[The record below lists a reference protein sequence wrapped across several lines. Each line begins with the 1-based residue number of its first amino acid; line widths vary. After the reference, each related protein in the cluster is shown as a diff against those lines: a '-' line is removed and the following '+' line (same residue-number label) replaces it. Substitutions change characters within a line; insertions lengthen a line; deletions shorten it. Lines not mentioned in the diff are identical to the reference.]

1 LDIIVCVKVVP
12 ASTEVRINPETNT
25 LMREEME
32 LIINPFDLYAIEEGL
47 RLREAHGGTVTVV
60 TMGPPKAEAQL
71 REALGMGCDAALL
84 LSARAFAGADTWA
97 TAYTLA
103 QGIRKLGRYDLVLC
117 GRQAIDGDT
126 GQVGPGIAQQ
136 LGLPQLA
143 YVCKVREVVPPASDG
158 DHQPLAGTNGSRP
171 EIGSSGRVLV
181 ERLLEEGRE
190 VVETR
195 LPALLTVVKD
205 INVPRSPTPRGL
217 RRASRAEITVWGPA
231 DLPDVDETALGLDG
245 SPTRV
250 IRIATPDARAGTVQ
264 MMAGESVEAQAA
276 ALADLV
282 IADGVV

>member
-1 LDIIVCVKVVP
+1 MDIIVCIKAVP
-12 ASTEVRINPETNT
+12 SSTEVRINPETNT
-25 LMREEME
+25 LMREELE

-47 RLREAHGGTVTVV
+47 RLQEAHGGTVTVL

-71 REALGMGCDAALL
+71 REALGMGCDAAVL

-103 QGIRKLGRYDLVLC
+103 QGIRKLGCYDLVLC
-117 GRQAIDGDT
+117 GRQATDGDT

-136 LGLPQLA
+136 LGIPQLT
-143 YVCKVREVVPPASDG
+143 YVCKVRE
-158 DHQPLAGTNGSRP
+158 LAP
-171 EIGSSGRVLV
+171 VEGRVRV

-190 VVETR
+190 VVETH

-205 INVPRSPTPRGL
+205 INVPRAPTPRGL
-217 RRASRAEITVWGPA
+217 RRATRAEIATWGPD
-231 DLPDVDETALGLDG
+231 DLDVDAVNLGLEG

-250 IRIATPDARAGTVQ
+250 MRIATPEPRADAVRLVV
-264 MMAGESVEAQAA
+264 GESVAAQAA

-282 IADGVV
+282 LADGVV